1 MARVIRFNT
10 SKFDVSQER
19 PNPIN
24 PIAGESLLLWL
35 RQRAKPEVALS
46 EPDAEDW
53 GWYSFVDWN
62 GRQYL
67 LGSCASDETDGEREW
82 ILQVVKQQSFKEK
95 LLGREKMASDD
106 ECAQFF
112 QKILEQEPAFKG
124 LSIDPDE

>member
-35 RQRAKPEVALS
+35 REQAKPHVLLS
-46 EPDAEDW
+46 EPDTEDW
-53 GWYSFVDWN
+53 GWYSVVDWK
-62 GRQYL
+62 GREYM

-95 LLGREKMASDD
+95 LLGREKMGSDD
-106 ECAQFF
+106 ECALFF
-112 QKILEQEPAFKG
+112 QKILQQEPAFKE
-124 LSIDPDE
+124 LSVDPDE